1 MKSGELKADSVKS
14 LTRIKLILEAFKKQH
29 VKLMYVS
36 YSQWKYF

>member
-1 MKSGELKADSVKS
+1 MKSGELKADN
-14 LTRIKLILEAFKKQH
+14 IKFILEALKKQQ